1 MDCIKTQMVRPK
13 VEVLIFDWFCKF
25 LANFVKIKWSFS
37 IDKNIR
43 EGNGNLLTL
52 ETDDYSQ
59 FKLRIR

>member
-1 MDCIKTQMVRPK
+1 MI
-13 VEVLIFDWFCKF
+13 
-25 LANFVKIKWSFS
+25 FS

-43 EGNGNLLTL
+43 EGNGNSLTL